1 MKRRV
6 IASLLTL
13 VLCLTLL
20 PAPAFA
26 AGTGEDT
33 PEPAAT
39 DIYVSSTAGN
49 DSNAGTTQDTAVAT
63 LAKAVEIAPDGAT
76 IYVMSNLTMTKCARF
91 YSKSLTITSGEGGPY
106 TVTRSEGFATQ
117 NDIARGWYNPAMIEV
132 QGNQEGAECGLTL
145 KNIILDDTGK
155 CEGTVFAQAISGK
168 SEEDRDNLV
177 YVQDAM
183 IASNAT
189 VPCTITLGE
198 GAVLRNF
205 GGMSAVRVTD
215 QAQLVMAAGSIIE
228 DTTVTDR
235 TKGKAQG
242 EVGPA
247 GAIWIQG
254 SSFTMNAGAVIR
266 NIIGRAVYADG
277 GTATVGGAIN
287 DIKPD
292 GDMWQKT
299 SGIAIHL
306 RNQAIGTLDSTCSID
321 NQNTKVG
328 GESIIC
334 SNACDL
340 TVYDGAVIKNA
351 TQTKGIAAL
360 GTCKV
365 DFDGEITGLVG
376 NSNALNLQN
385 GEFNVTLGKNA
396 NIHDNQTGYGTIYI
410 QAKNGKLDIYG
421 KINNNTASD
430 RGGAIAMGNNFQYP
444 TIVTMYD
451 GAEIC
456 NNYSAQTGG
465 GVMVSVGTFTM
476 KGGTISNN
484 LAKMMG
490 GGVYVRR
497 GGSFIME
504 GGTIV
509 ENTTAEYGGGIAY
522 EAGDYNNGIPCV
534 TLNGGTI
541 TCNTMSATIEI
552 DSETGKMVTSGGV
565 SNDISVLNNGNV
577 FSHIDR
583 YLYISNDAT
592 IGNKAVYFQTNR
604 KTVTPAEGSL
614 NIKLGNASADSNA
627 ALKTASKSNGWAD
640 PFATFWTQRNGGTEL
655 TVGGLV
661 TNDDLPVYVLTLPVD
676 ETGAVSTG
684 AAPKVFAAQKT
695 GNTGEAKF
703 TLPDVSGNGCAVALA
718 QPTTDFGSV
727 VITGPATIEK
737 DLATATYE
745 IPYTATY
752 TMSDNLL
759 SMLKTASD
767 GVPMTF
773 VVELDSR
780 LTAKTN
786 ADGKFRY
793 DFDGAGILE
802 VDESRITVSGNK
814 ITVPCKPVTNWANAV
829 KDKTSVVMT
838 LKGTGVLAATDF
850 AAGKYLNT
858 TGHIEGTIPV
868 GGTPFPVMIPA
879 NVCRT
884 KMLAPTYTVTYDA
897 NGGSG
902 TMTDQNSPY
911 AYGAAATVLTN
922 GFTRSGYTFTGWNTQ
937 ADGKG
942 TSCKAGD
949 SINVTGNIILYAQ
962 WSKNSSGRDDRDSY
976 YFAIEKIDAQD
987 SHALNGATFALYQ
1000 YSSDGKTVN
1009 RTTAKTSR
1017 NGSESGI
1024 ALFSVDSITGNG
1036 GDWYYVE
1043 VTAPEGYVLD
1053 TTEHKITKND
1063 FSTSRSAAIRNAETV
1078 RNCRSSTP
1086 NVLNGDDHYAYV
1098 VGYSD
1103 GTVRPN
1109 ANISRAEVA
1118 TIFFRL
1124 LKEEVRNS
1132 NLTTENTFADVM
1144 DGQWHNKAIST
1155 MAKLGVV
1162 KGRDAEAFDPDALIT
1177 RAEFAAICARFDSG
1191 TSSGTQT
1198 FSDISGHWAEKYI
1211 QQAAE
1216 LGWIKGFEDGTFR
1229 PDTYITRAQAMTM
1242 INRVLNRI
1250 PEDASDLLPDM
1261 NVWPDCNPGDW
1272 FYLAV
1277 QEATNSH
1284 NYKHK
1289 AGNYET
1295 WISMKQ
1301 DPDWTRYEN

>member
-1 MKRRV
+1 MKRR
-6 IASLLTL
+6 ILSSLMAL

-20 PAPAFA
+20 PAA
-26 AGTGEDT
+26 AYADGGT
-33 PEPAAT
+33 AV
-39 DIYVSSTAGN
+39 YVSSAGDDTAGN
-49 DSNAGTTQDTAVAT
+49 GSQSAPYAT
-63 LAKAVEIAPDGAT
+63 LAKAVEEAEDGAT
-76 IYVMSNLTMTKCARF
+76 IYVMSDLTMTKCAR
-91 YSKSLTITSGEGGPY
+91 YYDKGLTITSLDPNNP
-106 TVTRSEGFATQ
+106 VTISRGTEFDPQSDHARS
-117 NDIARGWYNPAMIEV
+117 WYNPAMVEV
-132 QGNQEGAECGLTL
+132 QTHTGGEGAGLTL
-145 KNIILDDTGK
+145 TNIIFDDDGK
-155 CEGTVFAQAISGK
+155 KEGTVFAQAVSDGSI
-168 SEEDRDNLV
+168 DNKTC
-177 YVQDAM
+177 VQDAI

-189 VPCTITLGE
+189 VPTTITLGD

-215 QAQLVMAAGSIIE
+215 QAQLVMAEGSIIE

-292 GDMWQKT
+292 SDMWQKT
-299 SGIAIHL
+299 NGIAIHL

-360 GTCKV
+360 GTCRV
-365 DFDGEITGLVG
+365 DFDGEITGLKG

-410 QAKNGKLDIYG
+410 QAQNGKLDIYG

-497 GGSFIME
+497 GGNFIME

-534 TLNGGTI
+534 TLNGGAI
-541 TCNTMSATIEI
+541 TGNTMSATIEE

-565 SNDISVLNNGNV
+565 SNDISVLNKDNV
-577 FSHIDR
+577 FSHIGR

-592 IGNKAVYFQTNR
+592 IGNKAVYFQTNT
-604 KTVTPAEGSL
+604 KTVTPAEDSL
-614 NIKLGNASADSNA
+614 DIKLGNASADSKA
-627 ALKTASKSNGWAD
+627 ALKNASNGNGWAD
-640 PFATFWTQRNGGTEL
+640 PLATFWAQRDGAAEL
-655 TVGGLV
+655 TVGGL
-661 TNDDLPVYVLTLPVD
+661 TLDSALPQIVYALVQETGADGKPVSGAEIKVYSTEITTDGIRLTLPN
-676 ETGAVSTG
+676 GYA
-684 AAPKVFAAQKT
+684 
-695 GNTGEAKF
+695 
-703 TLPDVSGNGCAVALA
+703 NGCAVALA
-718 QPTTDFGSV
+718 QPTTDFGRV
-727 VITGPATIEK
+727 VISGPTEIAKTS
-737 DLATATYE
+737 DAVTYE
-745 IPYTATY
+745 VPYTATY
-752 TMSDNLL
+752 TMSNNLL
-759 SMLKTASD
+759 SMLQHAPH

-780 LTAKTN
+780 LTAKKG
-786 ADGKFRY
+786 ADGKFLY

-802 VDESRITVSGNK
+802 VDESSITVSPDGHT
-814 ITVPCKPVTNWANAV
+814 ITVVCNPVTTDWANAV
-829 KDKTSVVMT
+829 KDKTSVIMT
-838 LKGTGVLAATDF
+838 LKGTGVLAEKGFD
-850 AAGKYLNT
+850 AGKYLNT
-858 TGHIEGTIPV
+858 TGHIEGAISV
-868 GGTPFPVMIPA
+868 SGTPLPIMIPA
-879 NVCRT
+879 NVCQTRMT
-884 KMLAPTYTVTYDA
+884 AHYSVFYHGNEADSGETVDSRSYIFGDLAVVSE
-897 NGGSG
+897 NGYVRDGHSF
-902 TMTDQNSPY
+902 
-911 AYGAAATVLTN
+911 V
-922 GFTRSGYTFTGWNTQ
+922 GWNTQ
-937 ADGKG
+937 RDGSG
-942 TSCKAGD
+942 THHVPGS
-949 SINVTGNIILYAQ
+949 SITVTDHIHLYAQ
-962 WSKNSSGRDDRDSY
+962 WTRNSSGDDDDTGYTLRLTKLDAGDGTPLSGAKFELWRVGTRSDTRLGVYETNRYGWTQAEVSQSGDY
-976 YFAIEKIDAQD
+976 YWVE
-987 SHALNGATFALYQ
+987 
-1000 YSSDGKTVN
+1000 TVP
-1009 RTTAKTSR
+1009 
-1017 NGSESGI
+1017 
-1024 ALFSVDSITGNG
+1024 
-1036 GDWYYVE
+1036 
-1043 VTAPEGYVLD
+1043 PEGYRLD
-1053 TTEHKITKND
+1053 GGKHPTDTAKNSRITVYNTE
-1063 FSTSRSAAIRNAETV
+1063 AAVPALFT
-1078 RNCRSSTP
+1078 
-1086 NVLNGDDHYAYV
+1086 DDHYAYI
-1098 VGYSD
+1098 VGGPD

-1109 ANISRAEVA
+1109 DNMTRAGVA

-1124 LKEEVRNS
+1124 LKDSVRVA
-1132 NLTTENTFADVM
+1132 NLLTGCTYTDVPDGHWANT
-1144 DGQWHNKAIST
+1144 AIST
-1155 MAKLGVV
+1155 MTGLDIVRGY
-1162 KGRDAEAFDPDALIT
+1162 DAAAFGPGDPIT
-1177 RAEFAAICARFDSG
+1177 RAQFAAICARFDTGKSNG
-1191 TSSGTQT
+1191 SRT
-1198 FSDISGHWAEKYI
+1198 FSDIEGHWAKAYI
-1211 QQAAE
+1211 ERAAE
-1216 LGWIKGFEDGTFR
+1216 LGWISGFQDGTFR
-1229 PDTYITRAQAMTM
+1229 PDAYITRAQAVTM
-1242 INRVLNRI
+1242 INRMLNRL
-1250 PEDASDLLPDM
+1250 PEDPSDLLPGM
-1261 NVWPDCNPGDW
+1261 NVWPDCRPGDW
-1272 FYLAV
+1272 FYLAI

-1284 NYKHK
+1284 DYRHK
-1289 AGNYET
+1289 AGSYET
-1295 WISMKQ
+1295 WTGLNA